1 LSQSGPINR
10 SLVHRTMLIQAA
22 CTLEVLARK
31 PGNSSPAKPLSSPGP
46 EELLFCA
53 GATAQVLALAPGRPL
68 GQTILEGAVASRSVA
83 ATNANLGILLL
94 LTPMAAVPD
103 DQPIHLGIGPL
114 IEATTVEDARL
125 AYEAI
130 RLMEPGG
137 LGEAPDQD
145 VHKSP
150 SKSLVETMRLAQDRD
165 FIAQL
170 WSTGF
175 ARIFQEGLPSLGS
188 GIQATGSIEAS
199 IILLFLHKL
208 AQDGDTLIGRK
219 FGSAINTEVS
229 TRAAEVLARQ
239 WPLKQPGIDA
249 YRSFDTWL
257 RRNKYNPGTTADYVA
272 AVVYAAFREGLLR
285 LPLPFAWHA
294 GMVC

>member
-1 LSQSGPINR
+1 
-10 SLVHRTMLIQAA
+10 MLIQAA

-31 PGNSSPAKPLSSPGP
+31 PGNSSPARPLGSPGP

-53 GATAQVLALAPGRPL
+53 GKAAQVLAMAPGRPL
-68 GQTILEGAVASRSVA
+68 GQTILDGAIASRRVA

-103 DQPIHLGIGPL
+103 EKPLHLGIGPL
-114 IEATTVEDARL
+114 LENTTVEDAKL

-130 RLMEPGG
+130 KIMEPGG
-137 LGEAPDQD
+137 LGEVPEQD
-145 VHKSP
+145 VHQTP
-150 SKSLVETMRLAQDRD
+150 SISLLGTMQLAQDRD
-165 FIAQL
+165 FIAHL

-175 ARIFQEGLPSLGS
+175 ARIFQEGIPSLGS

-199 IILLFLHKL
+199 VILLFLHKL
-208 AQDGDTLIGRK
+208 ARDGDTLINRK
-219 FGSAINTEVS
+219 FGHKVNAEVS
-229 TRAAEVLARQ
+229 SRAAEVLARQ

-249 YRSFDTWL
+249 FRGFDAWL
-257 RRNKYNPGTTADYVA
+257 RRNTYNPGTTADYVA
-272 AVVYAAFREGLLR
+272 AVLYAAFREGLLR
-285 LPLPFAWHA
+285 LPLPFQWHA

>member
-1 LSQSGPINR
+1 MPDSGPLNR
-10 SLVHRTMLIQAA
+10 SLFLRTMHLQAA

-31 PGNSSPAKPLSSPGP
+31 PGNSSPVKPLVSPGP
-46 EELLFCA
+46 EELFFCA
-53 GATAQVLALAPGRPL
+53 GATAQVLALAPGRSL
-68 GQTILEGAVASRSVA
+68 GQTILEGAVASRAVA

-94 LTPMAAVPD
+94 LAPMAAVPD
-103 DQPIHLGIGPL
+103 DQPLHQAIAPL
-114 IEATTVEDARL
+114 LESTTVEDARL

-130 RLMEPGG
+130 RLMDPGG
-137 LGEAPDQD
+137 LGEVPDQD
-145 VHKSP
+145 IHQAP
-150 SKSLVETMRLAQDRD
+150 SIPLIDAMKLAQDRD

-175 ARIFQEGLPSLGS
+175 ARIFQEGLPSLGA

-199 IILLFLHKL
+199 VILLFLHKL
-208 AQDGDTLIGRK
+208 ARDGDTLITRK
-219 FGSAINTEVS
+219 YGASINSEVS
-229 TRAAEVLARQ
+229 NRAAEVLARQ

-249 YRSFDTWL
+249 FRSFDGWL
-257 RRNKYNPGTTADYVA
+257 RRNGYNPGTTADYVA
-272 AVVYAAFREGLLR
+272 AVLYAGFRDGLLS